1 MVFRQPPAASR
12 TQVPPETA
20 GGGSRGRWIF
30 RGVALALAVLL
41 LGANVAP
48 AAATCAAAATGW
60 PGVPASGMSGD
71 CCGGMV
77 RPAGTPGDTLSDDSE
92 GCCCPPGGPC
102 SVTRDPGGPE
112 AAPPEGASR
121 AAVSESPGR
130 EVGQNLGS
138 ARQNLGTPARRQA
151 GDDPLFLRIGVLRI

>member
-1 MVFRQPPAASR
+1 M
-12 TQVPPETA
+12 
-20 GGGSRGRWIF
+20 
-30 RGVALALAVLL
+30 ALAVLL

-48 AAATCAAAATGW
+48 ATATCAAAATDW

-121 AAVSESPGR
+121 AGVSESP
-130 EVGQNLGS
+130 
-138 ARQNLGTPARRQA
+138 
-151 GDDPLFLRIGVLRI
+151 VLMTG

>member
-1 MVFRQPPAASR
+1 MVFHQQNPASR

-20 GGGSRGRWIF
+20 GGGNRSLWIF
-30 RGVALALAVLL
+30 RGAALALAVLL

-48 AAATCAAAATGW
+48 ATCAATAIRWMG
-60 PGVPASGMSGD
+60 GSASGIPGD
-71 CCGGMV
+71 CCGGAA
-77 RPAGTPGDTLSDDSE
+77 RPAGTAGDTLSDDSE
-92 GCCCPPGGPC
+92 GCCCPPSGPC

-121 AAVSESPGR
+121 AGVSESPGR
-130 EVGQNLGS
+130 DVGQNLGS
-138 ARQNLGTPARRQA
+138 ARQNPGTPARRQA

>member
-1 MVFRQPPAASR
+1 MVSRQQNPASR

-20 GGGSRGRWIF
+20 GGGNRSLWIF
-30 RGVALALAVLL
+30 RGAALALVVLL

-48 AAATCAAAATGW
+48 ATCAATAARWSG
-60 PGVPASGMSGD
+60 GSASGIPGD
-71 CCGGMV
+71 RCGGAA
-77 RPAGTPGDTLSDDSE
+77 RPAGTSGDTLSDDSE

-121 AAVSESPGR
+121 VGVSESPGR
-130 EVGQNLGS
+130 DVDQHLDS
-138 ARQNLGTPARRQA
+138 PRQSLGTPAWRRSED
-151 GDDPLFLRIGVLRI
+151 GLLFLRIGVLRI